1 MASYGYYR
9 YQPNTAAAGIFAV
22 LFAIPTFYHCFQCF
36 RTRTWYFIPLIV
48 GGFFETIGYVA
59 RAISSTK
66 VDDLG
71 SYIVQMLTILI
82 APSLFAASMY
92 MLLGRLM
99 QVAGGERHALIPR
112 RFLTKVF
119 VVGDVVAFLLQCG
132 GGGIVAAAIFDTSG
146 ARDTDKMKLGEKV
159 IEAGLFVQLIFFG
172 FFLVIGSWWKRGI
185 EKDIEPAPGSNN
197 SSSEPGVAWRKHFW
211 VLMGASS
218 LVFLRCVF
226 RVVEYMSGRGAEF
239 QNQEWFV
246 YVFDA
251 VLMLGVVV
259 LFNVVHPSEV
269 TRMLKQEDAGA
280 RGTELA

>member
-1 MASYGYYR
+1 M
-9 YQPNTAAAGIFAV
+9 
-22 LFAIPTFYHCFQCF
+22 
-36 RTRTWYFIPLIV
+36 
-48 GGFFETIGYVA
+48 A
-59 RAISSTK
+59 RAISSTD
-66 VDDLG
+66 VHDLG

-132 GGGIVAAAIFDTSG
+132 GGGIVAAAVFDTSG
-146 ARDTDKMKLGEKV
+146 ARDADKMNLGEKV

-172 FFLVIGSWWKRGI
+172 FFLVIGSWWKRGV
-185 EKDIEPAPGSNN
+185 EKDNEPAPGSN

-239 QNQEWFV
+239 LNQEWFV

-269 TRMLKQEDAGA
+269 TRMLKQEDAGD